1 VTRLRDLLGHLYVL
15 VPVLDDEK
23 HYFVGDDE
31 VQKLLRLGES
41 WLPGHPERETIVRR
55 YLKHQRRLA
64 REALAR
70 LTEDD
75 PDVDAAAASHAD
87 TEHSSEA
94 PLRLNDLRLE
104 AVHAELRGAG
114 AGRVVDLGCGEGALL
129 RRLADDPAF
138 LEIVGLDVSV
148 RSLER
153 ARARLPEDRVRLLH
167 GSLTYR
173 DARLSGF
180 DTAAAV
186 EVIEHLDPPRL
197 AAFERVVL
205 EHARP
210 RALVLTTPNAE
221 YNALFPGLASGRF
234 RHPDHRF
241 EWTRSQLDD
250 WSRGAAARFGYSV
263 RLEPVGPAD
272 AGLGA
277 PTQMAVFTRA

>member
-1 VTRLRDLLGHLYVL
+1 
-15 VPVLDDEK
+15 
-23 HYFVGDDE
+23 
-31 VQKLLRLGES
+31 
-41 WLPGHPERETIVRR
+41 
-55 YLKHQRRLA
+55 
-64 REALAR
+64 
-70 LTEDD
+70 
-75 PDVDAAAASHAD
+75 VDAAAASHAD

-250 WSRGAAARFGYSV
+250 WSRRAAARFGYSV